1 MVEDSVDLN
10 VATSAYIGHPAE
22 KHIQKT
28 MATFLA
34 MRDGELADHVR
45 DQEIYPDP
53 PLEID
58 VRMVQSQLT
67 CFVFATF

>member
-1 MVEDSVDLN
+1 
-10 VATSAYIGHPAE
+10 
-22 KHIQKT
+22 
-28 MATFLA
+28 

-58 VRMVQSQLT
+58 VSNYFNGVVLILMLSNPVM
-67 CFVFATF
+67 TFTD